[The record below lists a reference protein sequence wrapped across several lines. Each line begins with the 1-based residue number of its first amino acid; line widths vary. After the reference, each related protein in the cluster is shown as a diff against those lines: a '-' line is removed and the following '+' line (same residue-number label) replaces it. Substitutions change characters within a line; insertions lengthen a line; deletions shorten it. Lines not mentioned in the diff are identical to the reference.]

1 MESFGKTKYE
11 EYMMEQNQ
19 DYKVEAM
26 GGPIFTADSTRRNWL
41 KKHGKAKYIDFDDA
55 ERKELRKYFTSLD
68 ADGSGNIGV
77 EELEDPLVALGLV
90 SGREEVQ
97 KLIEEVDKD
106 KSNQIEFTEF
116 LSLMSNI
123 KNKNDQK
130 ESLLYNFFTGMIN
143 GKLMDSMDP
152 NLPFLLN
159 VSQFRR
165 KKILDAIMSEDKT
178 KREDGQKILQAFKK
192 QLLFKKQ
199 QDKIAKGENPNE
211 ISLDQ
216 PPLGDTGL
224 LGSKNKIFKPSDF
237 PMSQSK
243 LLMKPKSIPIQTLKN
258 FKH

>member
-1 MESFGKTKYE
+1 VLAKTE
-11 EYMMEQNQ
+11 VVPWMSE
-19 DYKVEAM
+19 
-26 GGPIFTADSTRRNWL
+26 G
-41 KKHGKAKYIDFDDA
+41 

-77 EELEDPLVALGLV
+77 DELEDPLIALGLV

-97 KLIEEVDKD
+97 KLIEDVDKD
-106 KSNQIEFTEF
+106 KSGQIEFTEF

-165 KKILDAIMSEDKT
+165 KKILDAIISDDKQ
-178 KREDGQKILQAFKK
+178 KKEDGQKILQAFKK
-192 QLLFKKQ
+192 QLLMKKQ
-199 QDKIAKGENPNE
+199 QDKIAKGENPND

-224 LGSKNKIFKPSDF
+224 LASKNKIFKPSDF

-243 LLMKPKSIPIQTLKN
+243 LLLKPKSIPIQTLKN
-258 FKH
+258 LKN